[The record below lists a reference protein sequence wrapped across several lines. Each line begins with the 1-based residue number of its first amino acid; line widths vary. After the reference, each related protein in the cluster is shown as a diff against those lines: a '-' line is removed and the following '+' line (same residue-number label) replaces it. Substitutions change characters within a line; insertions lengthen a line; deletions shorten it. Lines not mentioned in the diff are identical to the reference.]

1 MNRILHEPSSHW
13 GPHFRTPPDLQP
25 LWLRSFNCQV
35 RVAKD
40 MADLIQR
47 FRQPDPFGE
56 GGKVMKTV
64 LRSDS
69 WGMDDGYPF
78 LIELW

>member
-1 MNRILHEPSSHW
+1 MGSSFQDTS
-13 GPHFRTPPDLQP
+13 GPPAI
-25 LWLRSFNCQV
+25 V
-35 RVAKD
+35 VAFVQ
-40 MADLIQR
+40 LSGTGGEGYGR
-47 FRQPDPFGE
+47 FDPAIRQPDPFGE
-56 GGKVMKTV
+56 GGKLMKTV